1 MADKRNLRNEERRIS
16 QELSKKEAEYQDRIY
31 KGAQGARDIQNEIN
45 DLKKQKLEF
54 ESNSLSIEESLN
66 KIQDSILGK
75 LLKRQNLEQNINLIK
90 DAQASGDKAQQEG
103 AEKYAKLLEG
113 VASGAVDIAG
123 VMDSIVQDGNE
134 ATGSFGPFL
143 NLVHKLKDAME
154 EMPDFSEKA
163 TIESNVQAKLD
174 AMFAT
179 VKGTSE
185 ILMSPQLMGVA
196 AFGALVKLAGD
207 FIGNA
212 KDIRQELGLTV
223 GQSAKIGFNL
233 TVGEKA
239 LTLMGGRAGEVK
251 SFASGIAAEFGN
263 VGEISTGVALQFAK
277 ISAFTGLS
285 GQNAAVLAKQI
296 QIIQGGSLET
306 SLNMIETFDS
316 IARAAGVAPGLVLN
330 DIAQST
336 KLFAE
341 FAKDGGEN
349 IAEAAAQAAKLG
361 INLSTVAG
369 IADSLLN
376 IEQSLTNELEAEV
389 LLGRDLNLD
398 KARELALMGDLEG
411 LQKEITDG
419 LVSQAEF
426 SEMNVIQRRAMADA
440 IGVSVQDLGKMVAG
454 EQTSAQLAEDRA
466 KQQMSMQDTMLEM
479 AKITAGLH
487 GINMGLMVI
496 DMFRGG
502 AAKKR
507 NADLSKE
514 AAKQATIFGLSMG
527 TASAKLI
534 GSVVGIGLLAVL
546 AAVAYGHFSKG
557 KSLAGAEEGGEVT
570 KTGAIMAHKGEVFSG
585 TKNEMGFGADM
596 TETNKLL
603 KQSLGES
610 KMLREQNQL
619 LMNKL
624 IRATDGLQL
633 ANA

>member
-1 MADKRNLRNEERRIS
+1 MARNINDEIKGRESTLEAIDKLEAKGLKSAVDRQKVEEEI
-16 QELSKKEAEYQDRIY
+16 LSLKKERAEQTR
-31 KGAQGARDIQNEIN
+31 Q
-45 DLKKQKLEF
+45 
-54 ESNSLSIEESLN
+54 SLSIEQSIIN
-66 KIQDSILGK
+66 IQDSILGK
-75 LLKRQNLEQNINLIK
+75 LKEKFDLEKNIKSIK
-90 DAQASGDKAQQEG
+90 EGQSSEDPKQREG
-103 AEKYAKLLEG
+103 AKKYAELLAN
-113 VASGAVDIAG
+113 VASGATDLDGVLASIANEGMEG
-123 VMDSIVQDGNE
+123 VEN
-134 ATGSFGPFL
+134 FGPFL
-143 NLVHKLKDAME
+143 PLVEKLAEVMQK
-154 EMPDFSEKA
+154 MPDLGDKIKVEA
-163 TIESNVQAKLD
+163 GVQSKLD

-196 AFGALVKLAGD
+196 AFGALIKLTGD

-223 GQSAKIGFNL
+223 GQSAQIGFNL
-233 TVGEKA
+233 TIGEKA

-306 SLNMIETFDS
+306 SLNMIETYDS
-316 IARAAGVAPGLVLN
+316 IARAAGVAPGLVLA

-426 SEMNVIQRRAMADA
+426 SEMNVIQRRKLAEA

-454 EQTSAQLAEDRA
+454 EQTSAQLAEERQKKQELMQA
-466 KQQMSMQDTMLEM
+466 AQSEMMQQMVQMHGLTVAML
-479 AKITAGLH
+479 A
-487 GINMGLMVI
+487 I
-496 DMFRGG
+496 DQIRSVLSS
-502 AAKKR
+502 R
-507 NADLSKE
+507 NAVKE
-514 AAKQATIFGLSMG
+514 AAKAGTMAAQFGFSLGTMVATLAATGL
-527 TASAKLI
+527 
-534 GSVVGIGLLAVL
+534 GILAVAPL
-546 AAVAYGHFSKG
+546 LSAAYAAVRGG
-557 KSLAGAEEGGEVT
+557 QSLAKAEEGGEIT

-610 KMLREQNQL
+610 KQLREQNQL

>member
-1 MADKRNLRNEERRIS
+1 MARNINDEIKGRESTLEAIDKLEAKGLKSAVDRQKVEEEI
-16 QELSKKEAEYQDRIY
+16 LSLKKERAEQTR
-31 KGAQGARDIQNEIN
+31 Q
-45 DLKKQKLEF
+45 
-54 ESNSLSIEESLN
+54 SLSIEQSIIN
-66 KIQDSILGK
+66 IQDSILGK
-75 LLKRQNLEQNINLIK
+75 LKEKFDLEKNIKSIK
-90 DAQASGDKAQQEG
+90 EGQSSEDPKQREG
-103 AEKYAKLLEG
+103 AKKYAELLAN
-113 VASGAVDIAG
+113 VASGATDLDGVLASIANEGMEG
-123 VMDSIVQDGNE
+123 VEN
-134 ATGSFGPFL
+134 FGPFL
-143 NLVHKLKDAME
+143 PLVEKLAEVMQK
-154 EMPDFSEKA
+154 MPDLGDKIKVEA
-163 TIESNVQAKLD
+163 GVQSKLD

-207 FIGNA
+207 FFSNA

-223 GQSAKIGFNL
+223 GQSAQIGFNL
-233 TVGEKA
+233 TIGEKA

-349 IAEAAAQAAKLG
+349 IAEAAAHAAKLG

-426 SEMNVIQRRAMADA
+426 SEMNVIQRRKLAEA

-454 EQTSAQLAEDRA
+454 EQTSAQLAEERQEKQA
-466 KQQMSMQDTMLEM
+466 LMQAAQSEMMQQMVQMHGLTVAML
-479 AKITAGLH
+479 A
-487 GINMGLMVI
+487 I
-496 DMFRGG
+496 DQIRSVLSS
-502 AAKKR
+502 R
-507 NADLSKE
+507 NAVKE
-514 AAKQATIFGLSMG
+514 AAKAGTMAAQFGFSLGTMVATLAATGL
-527 TASAKLI
+527 
-534 GSVVGIGLLAVL
+534 GILAVAPL
-546 AAVAYGHFSKG
+546 LSAAYAAVRGG
-557 KSLAGAEEGGEVT
+557 QSLAKAEEGGEIT
-570 KTGAIMAHKGEVFSG
+570 KTGAIMAHIGEVFSG

-596 TETNKLL
+596 TVTNTLL
-603 KQSLGES
+603 KQ
-610 KMLREQNQL
+610 NIAQL
-619 LMNKL
+619 KSAQKENTFYL
-624 IRATDGLQL
+624 LQLKKEIGDLKL